1 MDTDSLNKTSFLII
15 QAAIKIHRRL
25 GPGLLESVYRTCLV
39 HELKTFGQTV
49 ITEQIVPLY
58 YDNLRLDAGYRL
70 DLLVNDSVIVEA
82 KAVEK
87 ILPVHCA
94 QLLSYLRLTNKR
106 LGLLINFNV
115 PRLVEGVKRIVN
127 RL

>member
-39 HELKTFGQTV
+39 YELKTSGQTV

-87 ILPVHCA
+87 SCQFIVRSCC
-94 QLLSYLRLTNKR
+94 
-106 LGLLINFNV
+106 
-115 PRLVEGVKRIVN
+115 RISA
-127 RL
+127 